1 MEEDFSKVGN
11 TDMKKNSQN
20 HLVKTKQRRKINNE
34 NNLILGQGQVLA
46 KKLSCKSLF
55 QSLSLNTLKVLA
67 FDFRFSGKKEKQC
80 FLNIHI

>member
-11 TDMKKNSQN
+11 TDMKKI
-20 HLVKTKQRRKINNE
+20 LKIISSKLGKDEKLINE

-67 FDFRFSGKKEKQC
+67 FGFRFSGKKEKQC
-80 FLNIHI
+80 FP

>member
-46 KKLSCKSLF
+46 KK
-55 QSLSLNTLKVLA
+55 V
-67 FDFRFSGKKEKQC
+67 
-80 FLNIHI
+80 IV